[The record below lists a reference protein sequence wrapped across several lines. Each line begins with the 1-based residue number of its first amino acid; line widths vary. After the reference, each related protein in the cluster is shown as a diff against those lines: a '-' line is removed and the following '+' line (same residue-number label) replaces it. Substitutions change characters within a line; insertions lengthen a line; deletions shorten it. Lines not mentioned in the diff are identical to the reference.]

1 MKIGFDIMGG
11 DYAPKE
17 AIEGA
22 IIAQKELGEHVR
34 IVLIGDKD
42 MAIHHL
48 NNGGAKTEDFDIV
61 HTTEI
66 IGMSE
71 HPTRAISQ
79 KKDSGISVGFN
90 MLATKKINAFVS
102 AGNTG
107 AMLVGSMFSV
117 KPIEGVIR
125 PCLTAIV
132 PKPKGGIGIIL
143 DVGANADCK
152 PDVLYQFAIL
162 GSLMMKHVY
171 GISDP
176 KVGLLSIGE
185 EKEKGN
191 LVTIS
196 AHHIMEDSTLFHF
209 IGNVEGR
216 DLISDKVDV
225 VVCEG
230 FTGNVVLKALESM
243 YFVMKKRGIND
254 EYLESFNYE
263 NYGGTPILGVNA
275 PVIIGHGISNSKAFK
290 NMILSARDVVN
301 SNLVTIIHDAF
312 QNIVPPTTQ

>member
-11 DYAPKE
+11 DFAPKE
-17 AIEGA
+17 AIVGA
-22 IIAQKELGEHVR
+22 VIAKKEFGESVT

-42 MAIHHL
+42 QAIQHL
-48 NNGGAKTEDFDIV
+48 EKQGANLADFEIV

-71 HPTRAISQ
+71 HPTKAISQ
-79 KKDSGISVGFN
+79 KKDSSISVGFGL
-90 MLATKKINAFVS
+90 LARKKIDAFVS

-107 AMLVGSMFSV
+107 AMLVGAMFSV

-125 PCLTAIV
+125 PCVTALV
-132 PKPKGGIGIIL
+132 PKAKGGVGLIL

-152 PDVLYQFAIL
+152 PDVLYQFGIL
-162 GSLMMKHVY
+162 GSLLLQHVY
-171 GISDP
+171 KKQDP

-196 AHHIMEDSTLFHF
+196 AHQIMEDTNQFHF

-216 DLISDKVDV
+216 DIISDKVDV
-225 VVCEG
+225 VVCDG

-243 YFVMKKRGIND
+243 YFVLRKRGITD
-254 EYLESFNYE
+254 DYLESFNYE
-263 NYGGTPILGVNA
+263 NFGGTPILGVNA
-275 PVIIGHGISNSKAFK
+275 PVIIGHGISNAKAFK
-290 NMILSARDVVN
+290 NMLLSARDVVD
-301 SNLVTIIHDAF
+301 SKLIEIIHDAF
-312 QNIVPPTTQ
+312 QNLVPPSQ

>member
-11 DYAPKE
+11 DFAPKE
-17 AIEGA
+17 AIAGA
-22 IIAQKELGEHVR
+22 VIAKKEFGESVT

-42 MAIHHL
+42 QAIQHL
-48 NNGGAKTEDFDIV
+48 EKEGANLADFEIV

-71 HPTRAISQ
+71 HPTKAISQ
-79 KKDSGISVGFN
+79 KKDSSISVGFGL
-90 MLATKKINAFVS
+90 LARKKIDAFVS

-107 AMLVGSMFSV
+107 AMLVGAMFSV

-125 PCLTAIV
+125 PCVTALV
-132 PKPKGGIGIIL
+132 PKAKGGLGLIL

-152 PDVLYQFAIL
+152 PDVLYQFGIL
-162 GSLMMKHVY
+162 GSLLLQHVY
-171 GISDP
+171 KKQDP

-196 AHHIMEDSTLFHF
+196 AHQIMEDTNQFHF

-216 DLISDKVDV
+216 DIISDKVDV
-225 VVCEG
+225 VVCDG

-243 YFVMKKRGIND
+243 YFVLRKRGITD
-254 EYLESFNYE
+254 DYLESFNYE
-263 NYGGTPILGVNA
+263 NFGGTPILGVNA
-275 PVIIGHGISNSKAFK
+275 PVIIGHGISNAKAFK
-290 NMILSARDVVN
+290 NMLLSARDVVD
-301 SNLVTIIHDAF
+301 SKLIEIIHDAF
-312 QNIVPPTTQ
+312 QNLVPPSQ

>member
-17 AIEGA
+17 AIAGA
-22 IIAQKELGEHVR
+22 LIAQKILGETAR

-42 MAIHHL
+42 LAIHHL
-48 NNGGAKTEDFDIV
+48 INDGGNVEDFDFLHASEV
-61 HTTEI
+61 
-66 IGMSE
+66 IGMGE
-71 HPTRAISQ
+71 HPTKAIAQ
-79 KKDSGISVGFN
+79 KRDSSISVGFQH
-90 MLATKKINAFVS
+90 LAAKKIDAFVS

-132 PKPKGGIGIIL
+132 PKANGSIGLLL
-143 DVGANADCK
+143 DIGANADCK
-152 PDVLYQFAIL
+152 PDVLFQFAIL
-162 GSLMMKHVY
+162 GSLMMKHVF
-171 GISDP
+171 GFSDP
-176 KVGLLSIGE
+176 KVGLLNIGE

-196 AHHIMEDSTLFHF
+196 THRLMEESNLFHF
-209 IGNVEGR
+209 IGNVEGG
-216 DLISDKVDV
+216 DLISEKVDV

-230 FTGNVVLKALESM
+230 FTGNVVLKAIESL
-243 YFVMKKRGIND
+243 YFVMKKRGIHD
-254 EYLESFNYE
+254 EYLESLNYE
-263 NYGGTPILGVNA
+263 NYGGLPILGVNA
-275 PVIIGHGISNSKAFK
+275 PVIVGHGISNAKAFN
-290 NMILSARDVVN
+290 NMILSARNVVN

-312 QNIVPPTTQ
+312 QNIVPSAQ